1 MLYCIRSHAESGGN
15 GIEAEKHL
23 QQNGRHA
30 ARRRAFRTAGAAVVK
45 RENRAAVLRI
55 LSYLKPFK
63 KEFVLAGLLLAGCTV
78 IGFLQPLVIQ
88 SITDD
93 GMLQKDMTVLVRS
106 VLVLAA
112 LVLLNQGAEMLQ
124 TRIFADVHNASF
136 YTVFL
141 QAFQKLLHLKKSY
154 FEDKNSAEILSF
166 LQMDVSQVSSIT
178 DRYTILSLSY
188 VFRILSGLIGLFIIS
203 WRLALVVLAMVP
215 LKFLL
220 VRTLSKRQ
228 ERAMDEMIES
238 SRDFSRWFG
247 DNLNGVDEIKLWNLF
262 ASRDR
267 AFREKQET
275 VLRLQ
280 KKSTMI
286 DAWNSLWESLLEWGV
301 TLLLYL
307 LGGILICSL
316 TIGAVFAFAS
326 YSGYV
331 TGPVSALMNLKM
343 YFARVLPSA
352 KRLFR
357 FLDMAVETDDGT
369 ACLRRAAPRLAF
381 EHVGFRYEEDREIL
395 RDVSFH
401 VEPGEKVAI
410 IGQNGS
416 GKSTI
421 LNLLLRF
428 YEPQTGA
435 MLADGQDVRAFPLEA
450 YRGLFAVVSQEPYL
464 FFGSIADNVDLT
476 GCAGRERVEDAMRVS
491 GVSGYVGRMP
501 EGENT
506 QIGRNGARLSGGE
519 KQKLAVARAL
529 LKDAPV
535 VILDEATAGFD
546 AESDAYLHSVIV
558 REMLEKSVIMIT
570 HHYEHLAGMDRVYRL
585 EDGRLR
591 LCSAPEAAAP
601 LPECTQS

>member
-1 MLYCIRSHAESGGN
+1 MKGES
-15 GIEAEKHL
+15 
-23 QQNGRHA
+23 
-30 ARRRAFRTAGAAVVK
+30 RAV
-45 RENRAAVLRI
+45 VLRI

-63 KEFVLAGLLLAGCTV
+63 KAFLLAGLLLAGSTV

-88 SITDD
+88 TITDD
-93 GMLQKDMTVLVRS
+93 GMLQKNMPVLVRA
-106 VLVLAA
+106 VLALAA
-112 LVLLNQGAEMLQ
+112 LVLLNQAGEMLQ
-124 TRIFADVHNASF
+124 TRVFADVHNASF
-136 YTVFL
+136 YALFQ

-154 FEDKNSAEILSF
+154 FEDKNNAEILSF

-178 DRYTILSLSY
+178 DRYTIMSVGY
-188 VFRILSGLIGLFIIS
+188 VFRIISGLIGLFIIS
-203 WRLALVVLAMVP
+203 WKLALIVLAMVP
-215 LKFLL
+215 VKFLL
-220 VRTLSKRQ
+220 VRTLSKRR
-228 ERAMDEMIES
+228 EKAMEEMLES

-262 ASRDR
+262 ESRDKT
-267 AFREKQET
+267 FREKQQK

-280 KKSTMI
+280 KRDTMI
-286 DAWNSLWESLLEWGV
+286 DAWNTLWESLLEWGV

-307 LGGILICSL
+307 IGGIMICSGSL

-343 YFARVLPSA
+343 YFAHVLPSA

-357 FLDMAVETDDGT
+357 FLDMEIETDAGEKL
-369 ACLRRAAPRLAF
+369 LRRRAPRLAF
-381 EHVGFRYEEDREIL
+381 EHVGFRYEENREIL

-401 VEPGEKVAI
+401 VEPGEKIAI

-428 YEPQTGA
+428 YEPRTGA
-435 MLADGQDVRAFPLEA
+435 VLVDGCDVRAFSLES
-450 YRGLFAVVSQEPYL
+450 YRGLFSVVSQEPYL
-464 FFGSIADNVDLT
+464 FFGSVAENIDLS
-476 GCAGRERVEDAMRVS
+476 GSVEPARVEAAMRVS

-501 EGENT
+501 EGERT

-529 LKDAPV
+529 LRDAPI

-546 AESDAYLHSVIV
+546 VESDTYLHGVIV
-558 REMLEKSVIMIT
+558 HEMREKSVIMIT
-570 HHYEHLAGMDRVYRL
+570 HHYEHLEGMDRVYRL

-591 LCSAPEAAAP
+591 LYDGENA
-601 LPECTQS
+601 

>member
-136 YTVFL
+136 YTVFQ

-154 FEDKNSAEILSF
+154 FEDKNNAEILSF

-428 YEPQTGA
+428 YEPQTGTV
-435 MLADGQDVRAFPLEA
+435 LADGQDVRAFPLEA